1 MIISKSPL
9 RMSFV
14 GGGSDLPSYYR
25 EYGGAVISTSLDKFV
40 YVMIK
45 PRFES
50 GIRLSYSRTEN
61 VANASEL
68 EHPIVREALEWL
80 NVSDDI
86 EIVSMADIPS
96 SGTGLGSSSAFSCGL
111 LKALM
116 TYQRKHI
123 DPDQLAEL
131 ACSLEIERVGSPIG
145 KQDQYAAA
153 FGGLRTYEFHPDDK
167 VSVNEVLC
175 PPEVFNALQEDILTF
190 YVGGNRSANAILARQ
205 SSELRQSSKASAM
218 RDMVN
223 LVWVLKEELEAGR
236 IDSFGKILHENWIL
250 KRGISD
256 SIAPQFIDDIY
267 ETALAAGAL
276 GGKLLGAGGGGF
288 MIFHVPTEEAKKR
301 VRKRLHSLREVSFT
315 WTTEGSNILL
325 NQGS

>member
-25 EYGGAVISTSLDKFV
+25 EHGGAVISTSLDKFV
-40 YVMIK
+40 YIIIK

-61 VANASEL
+61 VATASEL
-68 EHPIVREALEWL
+68 EHPIVREALKWL
-80 NVSDDI
+80 DVSDDI

-96 SGTGLGSSSAFSCGL
+96 SGTGLGSSSTFSCGL

-116 TYQRKHI
+116 TYQCKHI
-123 DPDQLAEL
+123 NPGQLAEM

-153 FGGLRTYEFHPDDK
+153 FGGLRTYEFHPDGK
-167 VSVNEVLC
+167 VSVEEVLC
-175 PPEVFNALQEDILTF
+175 PHDLVNELQEDLLTF
-190 YVGGNRSANAILARQ
+190 YVGGNRSANAILAKQ
-205 SSELRQSSKASAM
+205 SSDLRHSSKASAM
-218 RDMVN
+218 RDMVK
-223 LVWVLKEELEAGR
+223 LVWILKEELEAGR
-236 IDSFGKILHENWIL
+236 ADSFGQILHENWIL
-250 KRGISD
+250 KKGISD
-256 SIAPQFIDDIY
+256 SIAPQAIDDIY
-267 ETALAAGAL
+267 ETAMAAGAL

-288 MIFHVPTEEAKKR
+288 MIFYVPTEDKKKR
-301 VRKRLHSLREVSFT
+301 VRKRLHALREVSFR
-315 WTTEGSNILL
+315 WTD
-325 NQGS
+325 QGSHLLLG